1 MTKLVLGVATSLF
14 AIVVFSY
21 ILGSIYPYVME
32 RSAENQDVRNPLL
45 GACKS
50 MAAIIGLL

>member
-1 MTKLVLGVATSLF
+1 MMKLVLGAAASLVV
-14 AIVVFSY
+14 IVILSY
-21 ILGSIYPYVME
+21 IFGSICPYVME
-32 RSAENQDVRNPLL
+32 RSAENQNVRDPLL